1 MGGGKAAGGERGTNG
16 SRCPGSDRRL
26 APEPSTADSL
36 YRRAGARLR
45 AEARDVPVRN
55 RRPAAARSARAVR
68 SHRHRPGA
76 RYRFGLGA
84 PAAFLLD
91 LGLARWPPLRSL
103 FSSPRLRDW
112 FYGRARPGTAEEF
125 RRLVRPGQ
133 KVVAIGDAANAGKSK
148 RRSPARSRP
157 PCWGMGIGEAEPQ
170 PAPSPLVGEGW
181 GGGLDA

>member
-1 MGGGKAAGGERGTNG
+1 MCVGEFAKGELKPTAPAA
-16 SRCPGSDRRL
+16 PGSDRRL
-26 APEPSTADSL
+26 TPEPSIADSL
-36 YRRAGARLR
+36 DRRAGARLR

-55 RRPAAARSARAVR
+55 RRPAAARPARAVR

-112 FYGRARPGTAEEF
+112 FYVRARRGTAQEFRGLARPGQAI
-125 RRLVRPGQ
+125 
-133 KVVAIGDAANAGKSK
+133 VAIGDAAKAGKSK

-157 PCWGMGIGEAEPQ
+157 LCWGMGIGKAEPQ
-170 PAPSPLVGEGW
+170 PAPSPLVGEGC
-181 GGGLDA
+181 GRGLDA